1 MNKILTGPE
10 FFMRRAVTISGD
22 RMRAGLG
29 GPFGAVVVRDGKI
42 LAEGFNGV
50 TSGNDPTAHAEVVA
64 IREACR
70 QLGHFSLAGCELYS
84 SCEPCPMCLGAIY
97 WARIDRVYFANTRG
111 DAAAIGFDDDH
122 IYREFAQPIA
132 GRSIPFV
139 HLPIEEAR
147 SVFKEWM
154 DKPDKIPY

>member
-1 MNKILTGPE
+1 MTTTLTDAE
-10 FFMRRAVTISGD
+10 RFMRRAVAISAE

-29 GPFGAVVVRDGKI
+29 GPFGAVVVRDGNI

-50 TSGNDPTAHAEVVA
+50 TSGNDPTAHAEVMA

-70 QLGHFSLAGCELYS
+70 KLRHFSLAGCELYS

-97 WARIDRVYFANTRG
+97 WARIDRVYFANTRE
-111 DAAAIGFDDDH
+111 DAAVIGFDDDH
-122 IYREFAQPIA
+122 IYREFALPIA
-132 GRSIPFV
+132 ARAIPFV
-139 HLPIEEAR
+139 HLPLDEAR
-147 SVFKEWM
+147 SAFKEWM